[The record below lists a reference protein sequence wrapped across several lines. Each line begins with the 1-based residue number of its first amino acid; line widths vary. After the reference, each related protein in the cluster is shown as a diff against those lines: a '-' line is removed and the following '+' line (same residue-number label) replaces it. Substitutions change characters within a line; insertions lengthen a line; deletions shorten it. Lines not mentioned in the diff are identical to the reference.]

1 MGVEVTEEMIRDEK
15 PDAVIIA
22 TGAKPLSLP
31 IKGMDG
37 ENVVNAEDVLLGKAD
52 VKPGPVVVCGGGEVG
67 GETAHF
73 LTQVCQDITL
83 VEMRDDILVDMFPL
97 MKMQLM
103 EYIREARI
111 KVLTS
116 ARVAEITKDSVK
128 YTDSEGNLQS
138 VPAATVV
145 SAFGYKAYNPLE
157 EAAKKYCD
165 NVKVVGCA
173 VKAGNALV
181 AVREGYEA
189 ALAL

>member
-1 MGVEVTEEMIRDEK
+1 METPVTEELLAAEK

-22 TGAKPLSLP
+22 TGAKPLVPP
-31 IKGMDG
+31 IKGIDG
-37 ENVVNAEDVLLGKAD
+37 ANVVTAEDVLLGKAD
-52 VKPGPVVVCGGGEVG
+52 VQAGPVVVCGGGEVG

-103 EYIREARI
+103 DYIREARI
-111 KVLTS
+111 KVLTG
-116 ARVAEITKDSVK
+116 ARVSAITDDGVS
-128 YTDSEGNLQS
+128 YTDAQGQEQFI
-138 VPAATVV
+138 PAATVI

-157 EAAKKYCD
+157 ETAKKYCD

-173 VKAGNALV
+173 VKAGNALT